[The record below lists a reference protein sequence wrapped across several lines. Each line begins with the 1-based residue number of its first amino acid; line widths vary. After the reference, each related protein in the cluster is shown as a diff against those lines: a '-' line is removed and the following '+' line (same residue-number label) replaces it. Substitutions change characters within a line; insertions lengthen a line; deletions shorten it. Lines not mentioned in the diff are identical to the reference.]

1 VTGSGDIAP
10 DLPGGSGGGGLLT
23 TTLVGTFAGLIEV
36 LVVGTMFIAA
46 EFRRGLIRITL
57 TASHRRTRVLAAKAI
72 VLGTVTFL
80 VGLPAAY
87 LALLTGERKM
97 HASGI
102 SVYPAPALI
111 EVRMVVG
118 TAALLAVAAVLA
130 LGIGAV
136 VRRGAVAVTAAIVV
150 IVLPYFFAG
159 PLAVLPAGAANW
171 LLRLT
176 PAAGFAIQQGYPR
189 YPQLDMSYTPG
200 NGYFPLAPWAGF
212 AVLCLWAVL
221 ALSLAGYLLRSRDA

>member
-1 VTGSGDIAP
+1 V
-10 DLPGGSGGGGLLT
+10 
-23 TTLVGTFAGLIEV
+23 
-36 LVVGTMFIAA
+36 
-46 EFRRGLIRITL
+46 
-57 TASHRRTRVLAAKAI
+57 AKAI
-72 VLGTVTFL
+72 VLGAATF
-80 VGLPAAY
+80 VVALPAAY
-87 LALLTGERKM
+87 IALLTGVRKV
-97 HASGI
+97 HVGGGA
-102 SVYPAPALI
+102 VYPVPVLT
-111 EVRMVVG
+111 EVRMVAG

-136 VRRGAVAVTAAIVV
+136 VRRGAVAVTAVIAL

-189 YPQLDMSYTPG
+189 YSQLDVGYTPG

-221 ALSLAGYLLRSRDA
+221 ALSLGAYLLRRRDA